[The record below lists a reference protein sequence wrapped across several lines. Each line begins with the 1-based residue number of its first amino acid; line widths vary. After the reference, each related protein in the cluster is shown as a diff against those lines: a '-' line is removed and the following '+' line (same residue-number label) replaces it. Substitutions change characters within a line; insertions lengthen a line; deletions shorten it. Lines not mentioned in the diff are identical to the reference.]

1 MGRARRRRTSAA
13 DPIEAE
19 RSTVAFPVADTSTGP
34 PFPSARTVCVHPRTP
49 LLALCE
55 SEVDMLGAPVPWSRW
70 LGRVSRGRGAAVCTH
85 GTLSDV
91 SGLSQGEPRS
101 FQCVLDGAEDA
112 ALPVT
117 FRGPYAAALHEVWRR
132 HTHDAP
138 MPVFLSGFGGDVVR
152 VRSSPPRAGLVF
164 SERVAL
170 KALLHTDAEE
180 ELLLWFEGDR
190 SRPTTLVMQPPKE
203 ADEQAAP
210 PPSQTSTLSDASLP
224 SWPGHVLDLARP
236 GTLDGTTYTPL
247 ADVEVHS
254 TVHVMGVVMDKPVV
268 HLPRARAHGGMT
280 DAMVRLAIQPPK
292 PWDGGASLL
301 VMNLFARHLDRLP
314 THVVRGDALLVRQ
327 LQIQAYQGKAHGVG
341 PAFQPY
347 AWAACHAPHH
357 CTASPGTE
365 LGAEERAALVQ
376 MVQHGTSAAVS
387 THPLVTLDALQPNTY
402 VDMIV
407 EVVRVKHFGAVPDLF
422 VADYTTHP
430 LIQGHDALLAK
441 HHARPDVPDHMVF
454 QIGLWGQ
461 QAGLSTRLQPR
472 QLIRINNVRIKTN
485 ALGMLQ
491 GSLGTS
497 TDRGYNVA
505 VLSERDPL
513 VQPLC
518 TRRAEWLDACTS
530 AKRPR
535 LSPPSPVRPPRFEL
549 WEAEE
554 PLIRSILDGYSPAV
568 LDTPCCVLRVSP
580 EHDWLRTYCS
590 TCHRILPQA
599 HAFCTTCADED
610 GHALVRVLHLVLHVC
625 DASDAPASR
634 RGAEYIDTLPLVA
647 TGHVAAAYLG
657 CSVQEYESDRSASHD
672 RILERTTR
680 PAAHPVH
687 VRASLQDHDTY
698 IIDELHFPT

>member
-1 MGRARRRRTSAA
+1 MGRARRRRTSAT
-13 DPIEAE
+13 DPIDAE
-19 RSTVAFPVADTSTGP
+19 RSTVAYPVADTFSGP
-34 PFPSARTVCVHPRTP
+34 PFPSARTVLVHPGTP
-49 LLALCE
+49 LLALYE
-55 SEVDMLGAPVPWSRW
+55 SEVDMLGAHVPWPRW
-70 LGRVSRGRGAAVCTH
+70 LGRVSRGRGAAVCTD
-85 GTLSDV
+85 GTLRDV
-91 SGLSQGEPRS
+91 SELSKGEPPA
-101 FQCVLDGAEDA
+101 FQCLLDCAEHA

-117 FRGPYAAALHEVWRR
+117 FRGPYAAALHQVWRR
-132 HTHDAP
+132 HRLDEPIH
-138 MPVFLSGFGGDVVR
+138 VFLSGFGGDVVR
-152 VRSSPPRAGLVF
+152 TRSSPPRAGLVF

-170 KALLHTDAEE
+170 KALLHTEEEEE

-190 SRPTTLVMQPPKE
+190 SRPTTLVLQPPKE
-203 ADEQAAP
+203 ADEQWA
-210 PPSQTSTLSDASLP
+210 PPSQTSTASDASLP
-224 SWPGHVLDLARP
+224 SMPGQVLDLARP
-236 GTLDGTTYTPL
+236 GTLDGIAYTPL
-247 ADVEVHS
+247 ADVQMHS

-268 HLPRARAHGGMT
+268 HLPRTRAHGATT
-280 DAMVRLAIQPPK
+280 DAMVRVAIQPPK

-301 VMNLFARHLDRLP
+301 VMNLFARSVDRLP

-347 AWAACHAPHH
+347 TWATCHAPHH
-357 CTASPGTE
+357 CTVPPGTE
-365 LGAEERAALVQ
+365 LGADERAALVQ

-422 VADYTTHP
+422 VVDYTTHP
-430 LIQGHDALLAK
+430 HIQGHDALLAR
-441 HHARPDVPDHMVF
+441 HHALPDVSDHMVF

-461 QAGLSTRLQPR
+461 QAGLSTRLQPH

-518 TRRAEWLDACTS
+518 TRRTEWLEQCTS
-530 AKRPR
+530 AKRRR
-535 LSPPSPVRPPRFEL
+535 LSPPGPVMPPRYEL
-549 WEAEE
+549 LEAEE

-580 EHDWLRTYCS
+580 EHDWLRAYCT
-590 TCHRILPQA
+590 TCRRILPQA
-599 HAFCTTCADED
+599 HAFCTTCADEE
-610 GHALVRVLHLVLHVC
+610 GQALVRVLHLVLHVC

-647 TGHVAAAYLG
+647 TGHVAAAYIG
-657 CSVQEYESDRSASHD
+657 CSVQEYELDRSASHD

-680 PAAHPVH
+680 PAAHLVH

>member
-1 MGRARRRRTSAA
+1 
-13 DPIEAE
+13 
-19 RSTVAFPVADTSTGP
+19 
-34 PFPSARTVCVHPRTP
+34 
-49 LLALCE
+49 
-55 SEVDMLGAPVPWSRW
+55 
-70 LGRVSRGRGAAVCTH
+70 
-85 GTLSDV
+85 
-91 SGLSQGEPRS
+91 
-101 FQCVLDGAEDA
+101 
-112 ALPVT
+112 
-117 FRGPYAAALHEVWRR
+117 
-132 HTHDAP
+132 
-138 MPVFLSGFGGDVVR
+138 
-152 VRSSPPRAGLVF
+152 
-164 SERVAL
+164 
-170 KALLHTDAEE
+170 
-180 ELLLWFEGDR
+180 
-190 SRPTTLVMQPPKE
+190 MQ
-203 ADEQAAP
+203 Q
-210 PPSQTSTLSDASLP
+210 
-224 SWPGHVLDLARP
+224 
-236 GTLDGTTYTPL
+236 
-247 ADVEVHS
+247 
-254 TVHVMGVVMDKPVV
+254 
-268 HLPRARAHGGMT
+268 
-280 DAMVRLAIQPPK
+280 RLE
-292 PWDGGASLL
+292 
-301 VMNLFARHLDRLP
+301 
-314 THVVRGDALLVRQ
+314 GDALLVRQ

-461 QAGLSTRLQPR
+461 QAGLSTRSQPR

-580 EHDWLRTYCS
+580 EHDWLRAYCS

>member
-1 MGRARRRRTSAA
+1 
-13 DPIEAE
+13 
-19 RSTVAFPVADTSTGP
+19 
-34 PFPSARTVCVHPRTP
+34 
-49 LLALCE
+49 
-55 SEVDMLGAPVPWSRW
+55 
-70 LGRVSRGRGAAVCTH
+70 
-85 GTLSDV
+85 
-91 SGLSQGEPRS
+91 
-101 FQCVLDGAEDA
+101 
-112 ALPVT
+112 
-117 FRGPYAAALHEVWRR
+117 
-132 HTHDAP
+132 
-138 MPVFLSGFGGDVVR
+138 
-152 VRSSPPRAGLVF
+152 
-164 SERVAL
+164 
-170 KALLHTDAEE
+170 
-180 ELLLWFEGDR
+180 
-190 SRPTTLVMQPPKE
+190 
-203 ADEQAAP
+203 
-210 PPSQTSTLSDASLP
+210 
-224 SWPGHVLDLARP
+224 
-236 GTLDGTTYTPL
+236 
-247 ADVEVHS
+247 
-254 TVHVMGVVMDKPVV
+254 
-268 HLPRARAHGGMT
+268 
-280 DAMVRLAIQPPK
+280 
-292 PWDGGASLL
+292 
-301 VMNLFARHLDRLP
+301 
-314 THVVRGDALLVRQ
+314 
-327 LQIQAYQGKAHGVG
+327 
-341 PAFQPY
+341 
-347 AWAACHAPHH
+347 
-357 CTASPGTE
+357 
-365 LGAEERAALVQ
+365 
-376 MVQHGTSAAVS
+376 
-387 THPLVTLDALQPNTY
+387 
-402 VDMIV
+402 
-407 EVVRVKHFGAVPDLF
+407 
-422 VADYTTHP
+422 
-430 LIQGHDALLAK
+430 
-441 HHARPDVPDHMVF
+441 MVF

-513 VQPLC
+513 VEPLC
-518 TRRAEWLDACTS
+518 TRRTEWLEARTS

-580 EHDWLRTYCS
+580 EHDWLRAYCS

-610 GHALVRVLHLVLHVC
+610 GQALVRVLHLVLHVC